1 MSVDGTNDL
10 YLTGR
15 GDLRS
20 PVARQKVTFT
30 PTRANTV
37 RPYGFDGIL
46 VISAHTVMTYDRLS
60 AFSFNTKGVKEKAKK
75 KKTPK
80 GDFARCDERP

>member
-1 MSVDGTNDL
+1 
-10 YLTGR
+10 
-15 GDLRS
+15 
-20 PVARQKVTFT
+20 
-30 PTRANTV
+30 
-37 RPYGFDGIL
+37 GIL

-80 GDFARCDERP
+80 GDFARCDERPRLCLWKPQTFEKV